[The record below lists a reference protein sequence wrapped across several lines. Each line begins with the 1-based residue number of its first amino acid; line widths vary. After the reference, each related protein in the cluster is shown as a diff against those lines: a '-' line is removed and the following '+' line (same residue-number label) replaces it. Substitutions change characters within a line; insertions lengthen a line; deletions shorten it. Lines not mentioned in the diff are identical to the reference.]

1 MAKSARRGGGGGAKG
16 KAPVT
21 SASSSGTSTPSSQSG
36 PIPPFTTAPADLQP
50 FLAPLSPNEV
60 YLIHLDTSAQDL
72 KRQTFV
78 APAAI
83 NVAIAVL
90 LALRAYM
97 VRHVYPAMLA
107 TLVGITSSMTV
118 DESAMSWREMA
129 TVILRRTATV
139 MFDYFLVA
147 VFLPWPIRFVQG
159 PARWRR
165 KLGFRPTE
173 IIVRRSQPS
182 LSHGLVRNRWIRDDE
197 EVRDKIVAAVT
208 PDRIKKTGY
217 LLVDADW
224 DLDYDAMIR
233 AHELVDSAKDDPI
246 PLDTFRTA
254 VLVNTDADGW
264 LIWYVGDED
273 SAEGRVRTAQRD
285 QILAFRDKLA
295 SMGKEDLFFRWVEL
309 IQYESTQPGGF
320 TPERQQSAMVQAK
333 QLFEDAGVDFARFWQ
348 EVGGLEG
355 FADELD

>member
-1 MAKSARRGGGGGAKG
+1 MAKSARRGGGKG

-21 SASSSGTSTPSSQSG
+21 SSGSSSGASTPSSQAG
-36 PIPPFTTAPADLQP
+36 PIPPFTGAPSALQP
-50 FLAPLSPNEV
+50 FLELLSPNEV
-60 YLIHLDTSAQDL
+60 YLVHLDTSSRDL
-72 KRQTFV
+72 KRQTYV

-83 NVAIAVL
+83 NVVIAVL
-90 LALRAYM
+90 LALRLYM
-97 VRHVYPAMLA
+97 VRNVYPALLA
-107 TLVGITSSMTV
+107 TLVGLTSSMTV
-118 DESAMSWREMA
+118 DASLMSWSEMA
-129 TVILRRTATV
+129 KVILRRTGTI
-139 MFDYFLVA
+139 MLDYFLVT
-147 VFLPWPIRFVQG
+147 VFLPWPIRFFKG
-159 PARWRR
+159 PTKWRR
-165 KLGFRPTE
+165 KIGFRDTE

-182 LSHGLVRNRWIRDDE
+182 LSQGLVRNRWIRDDE
-197 EVRDKIVAAVT
+197 ETRDKIVAAVT

-224 DLDYDAMIR
+224 DLDYDAMIN
-233 AHELVDSAKDDPI
+233 AHALVDARKDDGI

-295 SMGKEDLFFRWVEL
+295 AMGKEDLFFRWVEL
-309 IQYESTQPGGF
+309 IQYESTRPGGF

-333 QLFEDAGVDFARFWQ
+333 QLFENAGVDFGRFWQ
-348 EVGGLEG
+348 EVGGMEG